1 MMKTSR
7 FLLAACILLALVFTF
22 SCSGDDGS
30 DGTPGTNG
38 EPGQNG
44 TSCVSEDGGAYLV
57 IKCGEQQSKLP
68 KAMCGATAYDPETQ
82 FCDPRNIQLYTPVK
96 IGEQTWMKENL
107 NYNASGS
114 KCYDNDPSNCAKYG
128 RLYSWEAAEDACPT
142 GWHLPSDEEW
152 ETLITTVGGLETAGG
167 KLKATSGWSESDNG
181 TDDYG
186 FSALPGG
193 FVAPEGDFGALGVGG
208 WWWSISEDTSKD
220 AYSHHMTNLL
230 GSSFPKSFLFSV
242 RCLKTEL
249 H

>member
-82 FCDPRNIQLYTPVK
+82 FCDSRNIQLYTPVK